1 MTKSNKFTVGKINQ
15 IIWKNILIIIVFTV
29 LCGLIGGLYAKHKRN
44 TSYLAKSSVIIEANL
59 QNTDYKNSAIM
70 AEKGMMKTYEE
81 IVNNQETMK
90 KAQKYLPKKIK
101 KQYSADQLGAAVNVD
116 SNPDSLILNINA
128 KTSEAK
134 NSVEITNAV
143 AKASTKQLPQYS
155 PNRIKV
161 RVVNRANNDNIHSV
175 TTPSI
180 KKYAVLGAALGLLI
194 GMIISFSVSTWKN
207 I

>member
-1 MTKSNKFTVGKINQ
+1 
-15 IIWKNILIIIVFTV
+15 
-29 LCGLIGGLYAKHKRN
+29 
-44 TSYLAKSSVIIEANL
+44 
-59 QNTDYKNSAIM
+59 M

-101 KQYSADQLGAAVNVD
+101 KQYSADQLGAVVNVD

-134 NSVEITNAV
+134 NSVEIANAV